1 MCINT
6 IEPFGLKKQDV
17 RGQFEWLPLT
27 QHLKDV
33 GDVAG
38 LLWEHWLCE
47 GQKQLIRDLF
57 AEEGEEKGKG
67 LVQFLGAIH
76 DIGKAT
82 PAFQIKQGYFNTP

>member
-1 MCINT
+1 MYKYDRA
-6 IEPFGLKKQDV
+6 FWAKKQDV

-47 GQKQLIRDLF
+47 GQKQLIRDLLLKRVKRK
-57 AEEGEEKGKG
+57 EKDWCSFGC
-67 LVQFLGAIH
+67 
-76 DIGKAT
+76 
-82 PAFQIKQGYFNTP
+82 YS